1 MYGEE
6 EEALDGTQL
15 AADWTFSG
23 LQKFGQAF
31 IDRLRGKRLP
41 NKILE
46 KVSHYQFRPMS
57 AIDSRLESEY
67 SLLIRTNSDI
77 LDHNF

>member
-1 MYGEE
+1 MHGEVE
-6 EEALDGTQL
+6 EMLDGTQL

-41 NKILE
+41 NKLLERVLILN
-46 KVSHYQFRPMS
+46 
-57 AIDSRLESEY
+57 
-67 SLLIRTNSDI
+67 LLLHAPCVN
-77 LDHNF
+77 